1 MKFLRLLIA
10 VSFVASFA
18 AYANDI
24 QVQDGYIRAVP
35 PSAPVTA
42 AFMQIHNQG
51 DQARALVS
59 ASSAAADAV
68 ELHTHT
74 HVDGVMQMRQVEKI
88 NLAPKSTT
96 HLQPG
101 GLHIM
106 LIGLKAPLNMDD
118 KVLVNLKL
126 DDGSLIEL
134 NLPIRKVA
142 GQGQMHDQHQPAHHQ
157 HMKHQHM
164 KHQPMNHQHM
174 QKQGQPH

>member
-1 MKFLRLLIA
+1 MRFLRLLIA

-157 HMKHQHM
+157 HMKHQ
-164 KHQPMNHQHM
+164 PMNHQHM
-174 QKQGQPH
+174 QKQSQPH

>member
-24 QVQDGYIRAVP
+24 QVQDAYIRAVP
-35 PSAPVTA
+35 PNAPVTA

-51 DQARALVS
+51 DKARALVS
-59 ASSAAADAV
+59 ASSAAANAV

-74 HVDGVMQMRQVEKI
+74 NVDGVMQMRQVEKI
-88 NLAPKSTT
+88 DLAPKSTT

-118 KVLVNLKL
+118 KVLVSLKL
-126 DDGSLIEL
+126 DDGSILEL
-134 NLPIRKVA
+134 DLPVRKVA
-142 GQGQMHDQHQPAHHQ
+142 GKMNNHDHQ
-157 HMKHQHM
+157 HDHKHGHQH
-164 KHQPMNHQHM
+164 HGHQH
-174 QKQGQPH
+174 

>member
-51 DQARALVS
+51 DKARALVS

-88 NLAPKSTT
+88 DLAPKSTT

-157 HMKHQHM
+157 HMKHQ
-164 KHQPMNHQHM
+164 PMNHQHM

>member
-51 DQARALVS
+51 DKARALVS

-88 NLAPKSTT
+88 DLAPKSTT

-142 GQGQMHDQHQPAHHQ
+142 GQGQMHHQP
-157 HMKHQHM
+157 MN
-164 KHQPMNHQHM
+164 HQPMNHQHM

>member
-51 DQARALVS
+51 DQARSLVS

-88 NLAPKSTT
+88 DLAPKSTT

-142 GQGQMHDQHQPAHHQ
+142 GQGQMQHKSMH
-157 HMKHQHM
+157 
-164 KHQPMNHQHM
+164 HQPMNHQHM

>member
-51 DQARALVS
+51 DKARALVS

-88 NLAPKSTT
+88 DLAPKSTT

-118 KVLVNLKL
+118 KVLVSLKL
-126 DDGSLIEL
+126 DDGSILEL
-134 NLPIRKVA
+134 DLPVRKVA
-142 GQGQMHDQHQPAHHQ
+142 GKMNNHDHQ
-157 HMKHQHM
+157 HDHKHGHQH
-164 KHQPMNHQHM
+164 HGHQH
-174 QKQGQPH
+174 

>member
-51 DQARALVS
+51 DKARALVS

-88 NLAPKSTT
+88 DLAPKSTT

-142 GQGQMHDQHQPAHHQ
+142 GQGQMQHKSMH
-157 HMKHQHM
+157 
-164 KHQPMNHQHM
+164 HQPMNHQHM